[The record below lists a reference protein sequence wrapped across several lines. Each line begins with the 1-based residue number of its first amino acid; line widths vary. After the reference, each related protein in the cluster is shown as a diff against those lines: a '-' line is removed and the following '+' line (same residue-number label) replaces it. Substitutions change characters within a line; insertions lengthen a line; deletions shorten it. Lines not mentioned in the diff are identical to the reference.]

1 MRVPTTDNGDRIYA
15 IGDVHGRYDLLCRIF
30 EKIEAHSATLP
41 PNRNTNIILL
51 GDLIDRGPQSAQV
64 LEFLFNL
71 QKRNKNFTVLLGNHE
86 ELMIRA
92 ISGEPGMLRAWI
104 KLGGG
109 PTLRSFGIEPPE
121 GEYDLPAFTKQV
133 AKAIPPEY
141 VSWLKSLPLSARS
154 GDYFFCH
161 AGVRPRLSLARQSRN
176 DLLWI
181 REEFLESEVDHG
193 AVIVHGHSVA
203 TDVQLRNNRIG
214 IDTGAYRTDVLT
226 ALFLEG
232 EQCEILST
240 GQPAGT

>member
-109 PTLRSFGIEPPE
+109 RHYQAP
-121 GEYDLPAFTKQV
+121 
-133 AKAIPPEY
+133 
-141 VSWLKSLPLSARS
+141 
-154 GDYFFCH
+154 
-161 AGVRPRLSLARQSRN
+161 
-176 DLLWI
+176 
-181 REEFLESEVDHG
+181 
-193 AVIVHGHSVA
+193 
-203 TDVQLRNNRIG
+203 
-214 IDTGAYRTDVLT
+214 
-226 ALFLEG
+226 
-232 EQCEILST
+232 
-240 GQPAGT
+240 